1 MEVRYNVLKVY
12 LGVSHGAC
20 RIWRPQNGYK
30 WEKKGITKISR
41 GGFGAGRK
49 EKPLVSTK
57 APGAF
62 DLSEWRQDL
71 DVNWCFESHIGGV
84 SAGAVPI
91 HSSTLPA
98 CPACWQARRGDRGR
112 SSNDQSDRCQ
122 QTLATKHSCHF
133 VYPHLADFFFL
144 AFLESF
150 VSKDCVALWSIDR
163 SLPWSRCSLVIHHD

>member
-1 MEVRYNVLKVY
+1 M
-12 LGVSHGAC
+12 
-20 RIWRPQNGYK
+20 
-30 WEKKGITKISR
+30 
-41 GGFGAGRK
+41 
-49 EKPLVSTK
+49 PLVSTK
-57 APGAF
+57 ASGAF

-98 CPACWQARRGDRGR
+98 CSGMLAGSKRGQRR

-122 QTLATKHSCHF
+122 QTSATKHSRHF
-133 VYPHLADFFFL
+133 VYLHHVDFFFL